1 MNAGVLKKK
10 HSLYVYH
17 YYVTFCGAR
26 PYSEEEAREKMI
38 LSLSYN
44 SEFSGFAAR
53 LTKSQAK
60 KIGRK
65 GQISDTIKN
74 TVSGLLD
81 E

>member
-1 MNAGVLKKK
+1 MSTTNYL
-10 HSLYVYH
+10 
-17 YYVTFCGAR
+17 TFCVAC
-26 PYSEEEAREKMI
+26 PSSEEEAREKLI
-38 LSLSYN
+38 LCGSYN

>member
-1 MNAGVLKKK
+1 MLAYMIYMSTTNYL
-10 HSLYVYH
+10 
-17 YYVTFCGAR
+17 TFCVAC
-26 PYSEEEAREKMI
+26 PSSEEEAREKLI
-38 LSLSYN
+38 LCGSYN